1 MFVQPTRYLCI
12 VWRCHPQTNTGATG
26 AVGACFSF
34 EADSTVWVTN
44 MFWENGF
51 HKISAWC
58 FEVSLTSEIYFG
70 IVVSI
75 FAVVIMDSGKA
86 HAWRLWK
93 LELNRT
99 VSGSKIIICC
109 IVSGRENSSTSSI
122 RFTFMWV
129 KNADFQREI
138 GRAKS
143 RDQTGPKVGAR
154 LQTPVFFGARAS
166 ADVPNV
172 DPILDV
178 NSHLLFLP
186 YKLSF
191 S

>member
-1 MFVQPTRYLCI
+1 MLHCIWTREQFCLLLAYF
-12 VWRCHPQTNTGATG
+12 H
-26 AVGACFSF
+26 VGEKCGFS
-34 EADSTVWVTN
+34 E
-44 MFWENGF
+44 
-51 HKISAWC
+51 
-58 FEVSLTSEIYFG
+58 
-70 IVVSI
+70 
-75 FAVVIMDSGKA
+75 
-86 HAWRLWK
+86 
-93 LELNRT
+93 
-99 VSGSKIIICC
+99 
-109 IVSGRENSSTSSI
+109 
-122 RFTFMWV
+122 
-129 KNADFQREI
+129 REI

-143 RDQTGPKVGAR
+143 RDQTGPKIGAR